1 MDFAFTSEQ
10 QLLADSARRYI
21 TEQYGFD
28 RRKRIV
34 ASGAGHSQEVWRDF
48 AELGFL
54 GLNVPEDDGGLGGG
68 PVETL
73 LLATA
78 IGEGLVVEPY
88 LSSAVLA
95 TRAIARLG
103 SPAQRAE
110 WLPKLAAGERVA
122 VVASDASYGL
132 AGRGDGVRATV
143 SAGGWEL
150 NGRVPVVYHA
160 PLAHLLLV
168 AARTDATAGEPNA
181 LFAVPAGTSGMTLTG
196 YVTVDSQL
204 AADVECRAVRVDN
217 AVRLGGESAAE
228 LAAVVDFGL
237 FALCAEALGALDRCL
252 ALTVE
257 YTRTR
262 HQFGGPIGRF
272 QALQHRMVDMLTRI
286 EQARS
291 LVYLAAARVEDPD
304 ARVRSAAL
312 SAAKVL
318 IADAARHV
326 GQQAVQLHGG
336 MGVSDEVAVSHYF
349 KRLLAAEVRFGSAD
363 AHLARYARGLTAD

>member
-21 TEQYGFD
+21 TDQYGFD
-28 RRKRIV
+28 RRKRIL

-103 SPAQRAE
+103 SPAQRTG
-110 WLPKLAAGERVA
+110 WLPKLATGELVA
-122 VVASDASYGL
+122 VLASDASYGL
-132 AGRGDGVRATV
+132 AGGDGVRATAA
-143 SAGGWEL
+143 AGGWEL

-160 PLAHLLLV
+160 PLADLLLV
-168 AARTDATAGEPNA
+168 AARTDATVGEPNA
-181 LFAVPAGTSGMTLTG
+181 LFAVPAGTSGMTLAG

-204 AADVECRAVRVDN
+204 AADVECRAVRVDD
-217 AVRLGGESAAE
+217 AARLGGEIAAE
-228 LAAVVDFGL
+228 FAAVVDFGL

-291 LVYLAAARVEDPD
+291 LVYLAAARCEDPD
-304 ARVRSAAL
+304 ARVRGAAL

-318 IADAARHV
+318 IADAARYV

-363 AHLARYARGLTAD
+363 VHLARYARGLTVD

>member
-1 MDFAFTSEQ
+1 MDFEFSSEQ

-21 TEQYGFD
+21 AEQYSFE
-28 RRKRIV
+28 RRKQIL
-34 ASGAGHSQEVWRDF
+34 ASAAGYSATVWKDF
-48 AELGFL
+48 ADLGFL
-54 GLNVPEDDGGLGGG
+54 GLNVPEQDGGLGGG

-88 LSSAVLA
+88 LSSAVVA

-103 SPAQRAE
+103 SPEQRDA
-110 WLPKLAAGERVA
+110 WLGKLAAGEMMA
-122 VVASDASYGL
+122 VVVGDASLDG
-132 AGRGDGVRATV
+132 AGDGIRATA
-143 SAGGWEL
+143 SGGGWEL

-160 PLAHLLLV
+160 PAADLLLV
-168 AARTDATAGEPNA
+168 AARAGSGSGAPDA
-181 LFAVPAGTSGMTLTG
+181 LFAVPGRAAGVTRIP

-204 AADVECRAVRVDN
+204 AADVECHGVRID
-217 AVRLGGESAAE
+217 ATARLGKDVAAE
-228 LAAVVDFGL
+228 LAALFDFGL

-252 ALTVE
+252 AITVE

-262 HQFGGPIGRF
+262 NQFGGPIGRF
-272 QALQHRMVDMLTRI
+272 QALQHRMVDMLMRI

-291 LVYLAAARVEDPD
+291 LVYLAAARCDEPEAT
-304 ARVRSAAL
+304 ARESVL

-318 IADAARHV
+318 VSDAARFV

-349 KRLLAAEVRFGSAD
+349 KRLVATEIRFGSGD
-363 AHLARYARGLTAD
+363 AHLARYGRHLATG

>member
-1 MDFAFTSEQ
+1 MDFAITSEQ

-28 RRKRIV
+28 KRKQIL
-34 ASGAGHSQEVWRDF
+34 ASADGYSKAVWRDF

-54 GLNVPEDDGGLGGG
+54 ALNVPEAHGGLGGG
-68 PVETL
+68 PVETM

-103 SPAQRAE
+103 SPLQQEA
-110 WLPKLAAGERVA
+110 WLPKLAGGELIAVLAADAG
-122 VVASDASYGL
+122 YGF
-132 AGRGDGVRATV
+132 GGDDVLRAT
-143 SAGGWEL
+143 ATGGGWEL
-150 NGRVPVVYHA
+150 TGRVPVVYHA
-160 PLAHLLLV
+160 PAADLLLI
-168 AARTDATAGEPNA
+168 AARTGSSGGEANA
-181 LFAVPAGTSGMTLTG
+181 LFAVPCQSEGVKLAAYS
-196 YVTVDSQL
+196 TVDGQL
-204 AADVECRAVRVDN
+204 AADLECRMVRVDG
-217 AVRLGGESAAE
+217 ASRLGGEIEAE
-228 LAAVVDFGL
+228 LTAVVDYGL

-262 HQFGGPIGRF
+262 NQFGGPIGRF
-272 QALQHRMVDMLTRI
+272 QALQHRMVDMLMRI

-291 LVYLAAARVEDPD
+291 LVYVAAARCDEPD
-304 ARVRSAAL
+304 APARESAL

-318 IADAARHV
+318 IADAARFV

-336 MGVSDEVAVSHYF
+336 MGVSDEVAISHYF
-349 KRLLAAEVRFGSAD
+349 KRLVSAELRFGCAD
-363 AHLARYARGLTAD
+363 AHLARYARQLAVS

>member
-1 MDFAFTSEQ
+1 MDFTFTSEQ
-10 QLLADSARRYI
+10 ELLADSARRYI
-21 TEQYGFD
+21 TAEYGFD
-28 RRKRIV
+28 QRKRIL
-34 ASGAGHSQEVWRDF
+34 ASAAGHSGEVWRGF

-73 LLATA
+73 LLAAA

-103 SPAQRAE
+103 SPVQRSQWLAQ
-110 WLPKLAAGERVA
+110 LAAGDLVA
-122 VVASDASYGL
+122 VLAIDAAYGL
-132 AGRGDGVRATV
+132 GGRDLVRAT
-143 SAGGWEL
+143 ARGDGWEL

-160 PLAHLLLV
+160 PLADLLLV
-168 AARTDATAGEPNA
+168 AARTDATAAAPNA
-181 LFAVPAGTSGMTLTG
+181 LFAVPAGTAGVALAPFF
-196 YVTVDSQL
+196 TVDSQL
-204 AADVECRAVRVDN
+204 AADVECRAVRVDG
-217 AVRLGGESAAE
+217 ASRLGGDAEAE
-228 LAAVVDFGL
+228 LAAIVDYGL
-237 FALCAEALGALDRCL
+237 FALCAEALGVLDRCL

-262 HQFGGPIGRF
+262 NQFGGPIGRF

-291 LVYLAAARVEDPD
+291 LVYLAATRCDDPD
-304 ARVRSAAL
+304 ARSRGAAL

-318 IADAARHV
+318 IADAARFV

-349 KRLLAAEVRFGSAD
+349 KRLVATELRFGSAD
-363 AHLARYARGLTAD
+363 AHLARYARELAPD